1 MRQNRSE
8 QNDTK
13 NKKADN
19 KNPEKRVH
27 EKTRGRKVQGVGL
40 KTFHLNRIK
49 IQVAMFDMIQEK
61 QL

>member
-1 MRQNRSE
+1 KIDRNKMIPRIRRLI
-8 QNDTK
+8 TK
-13 NKKADN
+13 IQK
-19 KNPEKRVH
+19 KRVH